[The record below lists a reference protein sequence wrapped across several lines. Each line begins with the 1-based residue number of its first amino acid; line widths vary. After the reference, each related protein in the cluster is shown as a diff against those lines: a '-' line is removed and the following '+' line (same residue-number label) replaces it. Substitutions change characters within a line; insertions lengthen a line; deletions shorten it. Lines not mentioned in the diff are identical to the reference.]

1 MRSSPRQRALAGI
14 VLAVWGAAR
23 PASAA
28 DLPALLR
35 AVERAA
41 TFEVPATADVR
52 IEAPGTSAT
61 ANALRLA
68 GRGHVVRLESP
79 DGWRALVKTSKIVA
93 AVAGRPPRAIAEA
106 VVPGSAL
113 LVADFAPFTAT
124 MLRVPLISDDGP
136 LGVVVTGEPRPP
148 SPYALL
154 VYTIDPERAVVRA
167 AKHYRWE
174 INNLVE
180 MTRVREWDTVGT
192 HLRPKV
198 IDVQEIASGK
208 TTTLSFAWRVRP
220 DLAAALFLPS
230 GLDTPLPAPT
240 AAAP

>member
-1 MRSSPRQRALAGI
+1 MRSSPRRRVLVGI

-23 PASAA
+23 RAPAA

-35 AVERAA
+35 AVERNA
-41 TFEVPATADVR
+41 TFAVPATADIR
-52 IEAPGTSAT
+52 IEMPGAPT
-61 ANALRLA
+61 AASALRLA
-68 GRGHVVRLESP
+68 GRGHVVRLEAAG
-79 DGWRALVKTSKIVA
+79 GWRALVKASKIVVA
-93 AVAGRPPRAIAEA
+93 AADRPPRATAEA
-106 VVPGSAL
+106 ALPGSAL

-148 SPYALL
+148 SPYVLV
-154 VYTIDPERAVVRA
+154 VYTIDHERSVVTA

-174 INNLVE
+174 ISNLVQ
-180 MTRVREWDTVGT
+180 MTRVRAWDTVGT

-198 IDVQEIASGK
+198 IDVQETVGGK
-208 TTTLSFAWRVRP
+208 TTTLSFTWRVQP

-230 GLDTPLPAPT
+230 GLRSPLPASPD
-240 AAAP
+240 AAP